1 MKERLER
8 ILRRYKLNQK
18 EFAEKVGI
26 NKSTLSHIFS
36 KNGRGGNLSQSTL
49 EKIVY
54 TFPDINMNW
63 LRDGMGE
70 MLRSNAAM
78 VSQTTIDFNDKQ
90 VQEPVKAA
98 IEEPFVNNESAQ
110 KAVENEI
117 DNEID
122 NEIEHSNIERLN
134 QFPLHEFNEKK
145 IRRIV
150 IFYTDN
156 TFTDYL
162 PEK

>member
-98 IEEPFVNNESAQ
+98 IEEPFVNNESEQ
-110 KAVENEI
+110 KAVENGI
-117 DNEID
+117 DNET
-122 NEIEHSNIERLN
+122 EHSNIERLN
-134 QFPLHEFNEKK
+134 KLPLQEFNEKK

>member
-1 MKERLER
+1 MER

-18 EFAEKVGI
+18 EFAKKVGI

-90 VQEPVKAA
+90 VREPVKAA
-98 IEEPFVNNESAQ
+98 IEEPFVNNESEQ
-110 KAVENEI
+110 KAVENG
-117 DNEID
+117 ID

-134 QFPLHEFNEKK
+134 KLPLQEFNEKK

>member
-1 MKERLER
+1 
-8 ILRRYKLNQK
+8 
-18 EFAEKVGI
+18 
-26 NKSTLSHIFS
+26 
-36 KNGRGGNLSQSTL
+36 
-49 EKIVY
+49 
-54 TFPDINMNW
+54 
-63 LRDGMGE
+63 MGE

-98 IEEPFVNNESAQ
+98 IEEPFVNNESEQ
-110 KAVENEI
+110 KAVENG
-117 DNEID
+117 ID

-134 QFPLHEFNEKK
+134 KLPLQEFNEKK

>member
-18 EFAEKVGI
+18 EFAKKVGI

-98 IEEPFVNNESAQ
+98 IEEPFVNNESEQ
-110 KAVENEI
+110 KAVENGI
-117 DNEID
+117 DNET
-122 NEIEHSNIERLN
+122 EHSNIERLN
-134 QFPLHEFNEKK
+134 KLPLQEFNEKK

>member
-18 EFAEKVGI
+18 EFAKKVGI

-90 VQEPVKAA
+90 VREPVKAA
-98 IEEPFVNNESAQ
+98 IEEPFVNNESEQ
-110 KAVENEI
+110 KAVENGI
-117 DNEID
+117 DNET
-122 NEIEHSNIERLN
+122 EHSNIERLN
-134 QFPLHEFNEKK
+134 KLPLQEFNEKK

>member
-90 VQEPVKAA
+90 VREPVKAA
-98 IEEPFVNNESAQ
+98 IEEPFVNNESEQ
-110 KAVENEI
+110 KAVENGI
-117 DNEID
+117 DNET
-122 NEIEHSNIERLN
+122 EHSNIERLN
-134 QFPLHEFNEKK
+134 KLPLQEFNEKK

>member
-98 IEEPFVNNESAQ
+98 IEEPFVNNESER
-110 KAVENEI
+110 KAVENGI
-117 DNEID
+117 DNV
-122 NEIEHSNIERLN
+122 IEHPNLERLTKL
-134 QFPLHEFNEKK
+134 PLQEFNEKK

>member
-98 IEEPFVNNESAQ
+98 IEEPFVNNESER
-110 KAVENEI
+110 KAVENG
-117 DNEID
+117 ID
-122 NEIEHSNIERLN
+122 NEIEHPNIERLN
-134 QFPLHEFNEKK
+134 KLPLQEFNEKK

>member
-98 IEEPFVNNESAQ
+98 IEEPFVNNESEQ
-110 KAVENEI
+110 KAVENG
-117 DNEID
+117 ID

-134 QFPLHEFNEKK
+134 KLPLQEFNEKK

>member
-98 IEEPFVNNESAQ
+98 IEEPFVNNESER
-110 KAVENEI
+110 KAVENG
-117 DNEID
+117 ID
-122 NEIEHSNIERLN
+122 NEIEHSDIERLN
-134 QFPLHEFNEKK
+134 KLPLQEFNEKK

>member
-98 IEEPFVNNESAQ
+98 IEEPFVNNESER
-110 KAVENEI
+110 KAVENG
-117 DNEID
+117 ID

-134 QFPLHEFNEKK
+134 KLPLQEFNEKK

>member
-90 VQEPVKAA
+90 VQKPVKAA
-98 IEEPFVNNESAQ
+98 IEEPFVNNESEQ
-110 KAVENEI
+110 KAVENG
-117 DNEID
+117 ID

-134 QFPLHEFNEKK
+134 KLPLQEFNEKK

>member
-18 EFAEKVGI
+18 EFAKKVGI

-98 IEEPFVNNESAQ
+98 IEEPFVNNESEQ
-110 KAVENEI
+110 KAVENG
-117 DNEID
+117 ID

-134 QFPLHEFNEKK
+134 KLPLQEFNEKK